1 MTKAL
6 VTGGDAGPRTRDRHD
21 ACKRGL
27 GRGALGRDRIALV
40 EMHGEHKIVPL
51 AMDLTDRAYVC
62 AVADGLAIDSGFQ
75 PHIIERQE
83 DGYGT

>member
-6 VTGGDAGPRTRDRHD
+6 VTGATR
-21 ACKRGL
+21 AP
-27 GRGALGRDRIALV
+27 GRPIATMLAKEGWDVRALGRDRIALV

-62 AVADGLAIDSGFQ
+62 AIAEGLAIDSGFQ